1 MKNWKFQCAGILL
14 ALVSNMVSAA
24 PQALDGVAV
33 IVNNGV
39 ILQSDIDSAL
49 ASIRY
54 QNKDNAKLPPTDVLK
69 KQVIDKLILDSLQE
83 QQANAMGIQI
93 DDTRLDQAIE
103 NIAKQNKTTV
113 EQLRK
118 NVEAEGI
125 TYTQYRSQ
133 VKKEMIVSEVRN
145 AQVRHR
151 INIIPQEVEALAKT
165 MEQQSSEAIK
175 YNLGHIQINVDTSN
189 QASKVAAKESA
200 DKLVAQ
206 LKDGADFSN
215 LAYTY
220 SKGPKAL
227 QGGNWGWLSQ
237 DEMPT
242 LFADQVAGH
251 HKGDVVGPFLSG
263 IGYHILKIEDVKGQ
277 VSVAATE
284 VKSRHILLKTSII
297 LSDQGA
303 KKELNKY
310 LAEIK
315 SGKATF
321 AELAKKYSDD
331 PGSGVNGGELGWQ
344 APEIYV
350 PEFRD
355 MIKKLPIGQI
365 SQPFKTVHGWHIV
378 EVEGRRTVDKTDD
391 ALKNKAYNV
400 LMRRKFNEEA
410 QAWLKELRASAYID
424 YVNQDES

>member
-1 MKNWKFQCAGILL
+1 
-14 ALVSNMVSAA
+14 MVSAA